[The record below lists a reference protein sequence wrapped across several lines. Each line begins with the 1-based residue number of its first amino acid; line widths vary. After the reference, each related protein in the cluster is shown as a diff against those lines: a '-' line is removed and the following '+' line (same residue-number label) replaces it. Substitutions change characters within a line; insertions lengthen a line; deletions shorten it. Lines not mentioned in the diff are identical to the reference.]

1 MKQCFT
7 RHRPSSNKKR
17 QTPRSWE
24 THETPAY
31 WLKRLSRLQCREG
44 ESWKRQPAPWV
55 EWTELKVQGSHRN
68 YSLEGKVFREEELH
82 REKTLKISR
91 VPPWVFSCIWNSILI
106 WGNTQG
112 SLLYKHSC
120 KCSPEKTLPGPLLAR
135 QKWDSQELSP
145 NK

>member
-7 RHRPSSNKKR
+7 RHRPSSNNKKK

-31 WLKRLSRLQCREG
+31 WLKRLSRLQCRER

-55 EWTELKVQGSHRN
+55 EWTELRVQGSHGS
-68 YSLEGKVFREEELH
+68 YSLEAKYWEKRASQRENSEMS
-82 REKTLKISR
+82 K

-106 WGNTQG
+106 WG
-112 SLLYKHSC
+112 KHSGLFAIQTFLQMQPRENTARALV
-120 KCSPEKTLPGPLLAR
+120 SKTKVR
-135 QKWDSQELSP
+135 QPRTVTQ
-145 NK
+145 